1 MSVLSSKMSTLDK
14 VIYVTLVLLALLGM
28 AITNFSPADAH
39 IYWLAMT
46 LVFALGAIVTGWQR
60 VVDKQTKAKFVASQ
74 LLHWGSTFIAVMVV
88 YAFLHSGQIQNETV
102 ALIILLIL
110 SLSTFLDGIHVGWQ
124 FFALGILLA
133 ISTVIISYLDEYI
146 WIIALIAMAFI
157 ALTFVWNKYIGHSK
171 T

>member
-1 MSVLSSKMSTLDK
+1 MSVLSNKLSTIDK

-39 IYWLAMT
+39 FYWLSMT
-46 LVFALGAIVTGWQR
+46 FVFALGAIVTGWQR
-60 VVDKQTKAKFVASQ
+60 ARDRQTKTKLVATQ

-88 YAFLHSGQIQNETV
+88 YAFLHSGQVQNETV
-102 ALIILLIL
+102 ALMILLIL

-124 FFALGILLA
+124 FYALGILLA

-146 WIIALIAMAFI
+146 WIIAIIALAFI
-157 ALTFVWNKYIGHSK
+157 TLTFVWNKYIGHSK
-171 T
+171 S